1 MADNIISNIG
11 DVLIVRIEPK
21 ITGKIRFTGYV
32 ETIENETNTRS
43 LKREFRI
50 SQDGVFWTD
59 WEILNIDNLS
69 SEEYFADSYIQIE
82 IRYTRTGTDEYGDI
96 VFKSIDFNGTR
107 ESIQFDAPTLQSSI
121 FGNLIGTSTLAK
133 LERNIFKKLY
143 YRGILPNYIE
153 RAENS
158 SYKEDKDFVDLFY
171 SVARFFALFIS
182 FFRRWENFKN
192 DEDLLREQVRGYGIY
207 FNENDVTLPE
217 LQYLAQNLF
226 SQAQQR
232 GTEMIFKHKGER
244 IISGNDDITNI
255 APIDGE
261 FVRLTRNRTCDEL
274 LYENI
279 PLNKVGWCLGNSS
292 PIYRGTA
299 MAYNLNKTRENTKDF
314 QSLSNFVLSKSG
326 TGSYSLEDTDDKK
339 VIRLS
344 ATSSGTGHS
353 ALGRISPS
361 TDIGDN
367 IYSADSQLDYEIT
380 FAFKINSATDL
391 SQLALHFGIEGFD
404 INKEKLNDAFS
415 TVDGFQVSEDFF
427 DQTMNIWKIGQWYYA
442 RGIIHAYSSKNV
454 IGGKTNLGI
463 GQDLVFNNSFVKY
476 IIPKIEFYTKTA
488 QNADIDIYDY
498 KIRPLVRGR
507 NILPLKDGSI
517 NSHGLGFIQSSKILY
532 TYVRNNNNGQ
542 SEDEIID
549 IIERYLYPFNTVNMF
564 TITGNK

>member
-21 ITGKIRFTGYV
+21 ITGKIRFTGYT
-32 ETIENETNTRS
+32 ETIENETEERS

-59 WEILNIDNLS
+59 WATLNIDNLS
-69 SEEYFADSYIQIE
+69 SEEYFTDSYIQIE
-82 IRYTRTGTDEYGDI
+82 IRYTRTGTDESGDI

-107 ESIQFDAPTLQSSI
+107 KSIQFDAPTLQSSI
-121 FGNLIGTSTLAK
+121 FGNIIGTSILAK

-143 YRGILPNYIE
+143 YRGILPDYIE
-153 RAENS
+153 RAENL
-158 SYKEDKDFVDLFY
+158 SYNEDKDFVDLFY
-171 SVARFFALFIS
+171 SIARFFSILIS
-182 FFRRWENFKN
+182 FFRRWENFRN

-207 FNENDVTLPE
+207 FNENDITLSE
-217 LQYLAQNLF
+217 LKYIAQNIL

-232 GTEMIFKHKGER
+232 GTEMIFKRKGV
-244 IISGNDDITNI
+244 

-261 FVRLTRNRTCDEL
+261 FIRLTRNRICDEL
-274 LYENI
+274 LYEYI
-279 PLNKVGWCLGNSS
+279 PIYKIGWCLGNSS
-292 PIYRGTA
+292 PIYKGTA
-299 MAYNLNKTRENTKDF
+299 MAYNLNKTNENTKDF

-326 TGSYSLEDTDDKK
+326 TGSYSLQNTDNKR

-344 ATSSGTGHS
+344 ATSYGTGHS
-353 ALGRISPS
+353 AIGRIDSN
-361 TDIGDN
+361 INVGDN

-380 FAFKINSATDL
+380 FAFKINSGTNL
-391 SQLALHFGIEGFD
+391 SKLTLNFGVEGFD

-415 TVDGFQVSEDFF
+415 TVDGFQVSENFF
-427 DQTMNIWKIGQWYYA
+427 DQSMDIWKIGQWYYA
-442 RGIIHAYSSKNV
+442 RGIIHAYSSENV
-454 IGGKTNLGI
+454 IGSKTNLGI

-488 QNADIDIYDY
+488 QNASIDIYDY
-498 KIRPLVRGR
+498 KIRPLIRGK
-507 NILPLKDGSI
+507 NILPLKNGSI
-517 NSHGLGFIQSSKILY
+517 DSHGLGFIHGSKILY

>member
-21 ITGKIRFTGYV
+21 ITGKIRFTGYT
-32 ETIENETNTRS
+32 ETIENETEERS

-59 WEILNIDNLS
+59 WATLNIDNLS
-69 SEEYFADSYIQIE
+69 SEEYFTDSYIQIE
-82 IRYTRTGTDEYGDI
+82 IRYTRTGTDESGDI

-107 ESIQFDAPTLQSSI
+107 KSIQFDAPTLQSSI
-121 FGNLIGTSTLAK
+121 FGNIIGTNILAK

-143 YRGILPNYIE
+143 YRGILPDYIE

-158 SYKEDKDFVDLFY
+158 SYNEDKDFVDLFY
-171 SVARFFALFIS
+171 SIARFFSILIS
-182 FFRRWENFKN
+182 FFRRWENFRN

-207 FNENDVTLPE
+207 FNENDITLSE
-217 LQYLAQNLF
+217 LKYIAQNIL

-232 GTEMIFKHKGER
+232 GTEMIFKRKGV
-244 IISGNDDITNI
+244 

-261 FVRLTRNRTCDEL
+261 FIRLTRNRICDEL
-274 LYENI
+274 LYEYI
-279 PLNKVGWCLGNSS
+279 PIYKIGWCLGNSS
-292 PIYRGTA
+292 PIYKGTA
-299 MAYNLNKTRENTKDF
+299 MAYNLNKTKENTKDF
-314 QSLSNFVLSKSG
+314 QSLSNFVLSESG
-326 TGSYSLEDTDDKK
+326 TGSYSLQNTDNKR

-344 ATSSGTGHS
+344 VTSRGTGHS
-353 ALGRISPS
+353 AIGRIDSN
-361 TDIGDN
+361 INVGDN

-380 FAFKINSATDL
+380 FAFKINSGTNL
-391 SQLALHFGIEGFD
+391 SQLTLNFGVEGFD

-415 TVDGFQVSEDFF
+415 TVDGFQVSENFF
-427 DQTMNIWKIGQWYYA
+427 DQSMDIWKIGQWYYA
-442 RGIIHAYSSKNV
+442 RGIIHAYSSENV
-454 IGGKTNLGI
+454 IGSKTNLGI

-488 QNADIDIYDY
+488 QNASIDIYDY
-498 KIRPLVRGR
+498 KIRPLIRGK
-507 NILPLKDGSI
+507 NILPLKNGSI
-517 NSHGLGFIQSSKILY
+517 DSHGLGFIQGSKILY

>member
-21 ITGKIRFTGYV
+21 ITGKIRFTGYT
-32 ETIENETNTRS
+32 ETIENETEERS

-59 WEILNIDNLS
+59 WATLNIDNLS
-69 SEEYFADSYIQIE
+69 SEEYFTDSYIQIE
-82 IRYTRTGTDEYGDI
+82 IRYTRTGTDESGDI

-107 ESIQFDAPTLQSSI
+107 KSIQFDAPTLQSSI
-121 FGNLIGTSTLAK
+121 FGNIIGTNILAK

-143 YRGILPNYIE
+143 YRGILPDYIK

-158 SYKEDKDFVDLFY
+158 SYNEDKDFVDLFY
-171 SVARFFALFIS
+171 SIARFFSILIS
-182 FFRRWENFKN
+182 FFRRWENFRN

-207 FNENDVTLPE
+207 FNENDITISE
-217 LQYLAQNLF
+217 LKYIAQNIL

-232 GTEMIFKHKGER
+232 GTEMIFKRKGV
-244 IISGNDDITNI
+244 

-261 FVRLTRNRTCDEL
+261 FIRLTRNRICDEL
-274 LYENI
+274 LYEYI
-279 PLNKVGWCLGNSS
+279 PIYKIGWCLGNSS
-292 PIYRGTA
+292 PIYKGTA
-299 MAYNLNKTRENTKDF
+299 MAYNLNKTKENTKDF

-326 TGSYSLEDTDDKK
+326 TGSYSLQNTDNKR

-344 ATSSGTGHS
+344 ATSRGTGNS
-353 ALGRISPS
+353 AIGRIDSN
-361 TDIGDN
+361 INVGDN

-380 FAFKINSATDL
+380 FAFKINSGTNL
-391 SQLALHFGIEGFD
+391 SQLTLNFGVEGFD

-415 TVDGFQVSEDFF
+415 TVDGFQVSENFF
-427 DQTMNIWKIGQWYYA
+427 DQSMDIWKIGQWYYA
-442 RGIIHAYSSKNV
+442 RGIIHAYSSENV
-454 IGGKTNLGI
+454 IGSKTNLGI

-488 QNADIDIYDY
+488 QNASIDIYDY
-498 KIRPLVRGR
+498 KIRPLIRGK
-507 NILPLKDGSI
+507 NILPLKNGSI
-517 NSHGLGFIQSSKILY
+517 DSHGLGFIQGSKILY
-532 TYVRNNNNGQ
+532 TYMRNNNNGQ

>member
-21 ITGKIRFTGYV
+21 ITGKIRFTGYT
-32 ETIENETNTRS
+32 ETIENETEERS

-59 WEILNIDNLS
+59 WATLNIDNLS
-69 SEEYFADSYIQIE
+69 SEEYFTDSYIQIE
-82 IRYTRTGTDEYGDI
+82 IRYTRTGTDESGDI

-107 ESIQFDAPTLQSSI
+107 KSIQFDAPTLQSSI
-121 FGNLIGTSTLAK
+121 FGNIIGTNILAK

-143 YRGILPNYIE
+143 YRGILPDYIE

-158 SYKEDKDFVDLFY
+158 SYNEDKDFVDLFY
-171 SVARFFALFIS
+171 SIARFFSILIS
-182 FFRRWENFKN
+182 FFRRWENFRN

-207 FNENDVTLPE
+207 FNENDITLSE
-217 LQYLAQNLF
+217 LKYIAQNIL

-232 GTEMIFKHKGER
+232 GTEMIFKRKGV
-244 IISGNDDITNI
+244 

-261 FVRLTRNRTCDEL
+261 FIRLTRNRICDEL
-274 LYENI
+274 LYEYI
-279 PLNKVGWCLGNSS
+279 PIYKIGWCLGNSS
-292 PIYRGTA
+292 PIYKGTA
-299 MAYNLNKTRENTKDF
+299 MAYNLNKTKENTKDF

-326 TGSYSLEDTDDKK
+326 TGSYSLQNTDNKR

-344 ATSSGTGHS
+344 ATSRGTGHS
-353 ALGRISPS
+353 AIGRIDSN
-361 TDIGDN
+361 INVVDN

-380 FAFKINSATDL
+380 FAFKINSGTNL
-391 SQLALHFGIEGFD
+391 SKLTLNFGVEGFD

-415 TVDGFQVSEDFF
+415 TVDGFQVSENFF
-427 DQTMNIWKIGQWYYA
+427 DQSMDIWKIGQWYYA
-442 RGIIHAYSSKNV
+442 RGIIHAYSSENV
-454 IGGKTNLGI
+454 IGSKTNLGI

-488 QNADIDIYDY
+488 QNASIDIYDY
-498 KIRPLVRGR
+498 KIRPLIRGK
-507 NILPLKDGSI
+507 NILPLKNGSI
-517 NSHGLGFIQSSKILY
+517 DSHGLGFIQGSKILY

>member
-21 ITGKIRFTGYV
+21 ITGKIRFTGYT
-32 ETIENETNTRS
+32 ETIENETEERS

-59 WEILNIDNLS
+59 WATLNIDNLS
-69 SEEYFADSYIQIE
+69 SEEYFTDSYIQIE
-82 IRYTRTGTDEYGDI
+82 IRYTRTGTDESGDI

-107 ESIQFDAPTLQSSI
+107 KSIQFDAPTLQSSI
-121 FGNLIGTSTLAK
+121 FGNIIGTGTLAK

-143 YRGILPNYIE
+143 YRGILPDYIK

-158 SYKEDKDFVDLFY
+158 SYNEDKDFVDLFY
-171 SVARFFALFIS
+171 SVARFFSILIS
-182 FFRRWENFKN
+182 FFRRWENFRN

-207 FNENDVTLPE
+207 FNENDITLSE
-217 LQYLAQNLF
+217 LKYIAQNIL

-232 GTEMIFKHKGER
+232 GTEMIFKRKGV
-244 IISGNDDITNI
+244 

-261 FVRLTRNRTCDEL
+261 FIRLTRNRICDEL
-274 LYENI
+274 LYEHI
-279 PLNKVGWCLGNSS
+279 PIYKIGWCLGNSS
-292 PIYRGTA
+292 PIYKGTA

-326 TGSYSLEDTDDKK
+326 TGSYSLQNTDNKR

-344 ATSSGTGHS
+344 ATSRGTGHS
-353 ALGRISPS
+353 AIGRIDSN
-361 TDIGDN
+361 INVGYN

-380 FAFKINSATDL
+380 FAFKINSGTNL
-391 SQLALHFGIEGFD
+391 SQLTLNFGVEGFD

-415 TVDGFQVSEDFF
+415 TVDGFQVSENFF
-427 DQTMNIWKIGQWYYA
+427 DQSMDIWKIGQWYYA
-442 RGIIHAYSSKNV
+442 RGIIHAYSSENV
-454 IGGKTNLGI
+454 IGSKTNLGI

-488 QNADIDIYDY
+488 QNASIDIYDY
-498 KIRPLVRGR
+498 KIRPLIRGK
-507 NILPLKDGSI
+507 NILPLKNGSI
-517 NSHGLGFIQSSKILY
+517 DSHGLGFIQGSKILY

>member
-21 ITGKIRFTGYV
+21 ITGKISFTGYT
-32 ETIENETNTRS
+32 ETIENETEERS

-59 WEILNIDNLS
+59 WATLNIDNLS
-69 SEEYFADSYIQIE
+69 SEEYFTDSYIQIE
-82 IRYTRTGTDEYGDI
+82 IRYTRTGTDESGDI

-107 ESIQFDAPTLQSSI
+107 KSIQFDAPTLQSSI
-121 FGNLIGTSTLAK
+121 FGNIIGTSILAK

-143 YRGILPNYIE
+143 YRGILPDYIE

-158 SYKEDKDFVDLFY
+158 SYNEDKDFVDLFY
-171 SVARFFALFIS
+171 SIARFFSILIS
-182 FFRRWENFKN
+182 FFRRWENFRN

-207 FNENDVTLPE
+207 FNENDITLSE
-217 LQYLAQNLF
+217 LKYIAQNIL

-232 GTEMIFKHKGER
+232 GTEMIFKRKGV
-244 IISGNDDITNI
+244 

-261 FVRLTRNRTCDEL
+261 FIRLTRNRICDEL
-274 LYENI
+274 LYEYI
-279 PLNKVGWCLGNSS
+279 PIYKIGWCLGNSS
-292 PIYRGTA
+292 PIYKGTA
-299 MAYNLNKTRENTKDF
+299 MAYNLNKTNENTKDF

-326 TGSYSLEDTDDKK
+326 TGSYSLQNTDNKR

-344 ATSSGTGHS
+344 ATSRGTGHS
-353 ALGRISPS
+353 AIGRIDSN
-361 TDIGDN
+361 INVVDN

-380 FAFKINSATDL
+380 FAFKINSGTNL
-391 SQLALHFGIEGFD
+391 SKLTLNFGVEGFD

-415 TVDGFQVSEDFF
+415 TVDGFQVSENFF
-427 DQTMNIWKIGQWYYA
+427 DQSMDIWKIGQWYYA
-442 RGIIHAYSSKNV
+442 RGIIHAYSSENV
-454 IGGKTNLGI
+454 IGSKTNLGI

-488 QNADIDIYDY
+488 QNASIDIYDY
-498 KIRPLVRGR
+498 KIRPLIRGK
-507 NILPLKDGSI
+507 NILPLKNGSI
-517 NSHGLGFIQSSKILY
+517 DSHGLGFIQGSKILY

>member
-21 ITGKIRFTGYV
+21 ITGKIRFTGYT
-32 ETIENETNTRS
+32 ETIENETEERS

-59 WEILNIDNLS
+59 WATLNIDNLS
-69 SEEYFADSYIQIE
+69 SEEYFTDSYIQIE
-82 IRYTRTGTDEYGDI
+82 IRYTRTGTDKSGDI

-107 ESIQFDAPTLQSSI
+107 KSIQFDAPTLQSSI
-121 FGNLIGTSTLAK
+121 FGNIIGTSILAK

-143 YRGILPNYIE
+143 YRGILPDYIK
-153 RAENS
+153 RAENL
-158 SYKEDKDFVDLFY
+158 SYNEDKDFVDLFY
-171 SVARFFALFIS
+171 SIARFFSILIS
-182 FFRRWENFKN
+182 FFRRWENFRN

-207 FNENDVTLPE
+207 FNENDITLSE
-217 LQYLAQNLF
+217 LKYIAQNIL

-232 GTEMIFKHKGER
+232 GTEMIFKRKGV
-244 IISGNDDITNI
+244 

-261 FVRLTRNRTCDEL
+261 FIRLTRNRICDEL
-274 LYENI
+274 LYEYI
-279 PLNKVGWCLGNSS
+279 PIYKIGWCLGNSS
-292 PIYRGTA
+292 PIYKGTA
-299 MAYNLNKTRENTKDF
+299 MAYNLNKTKENTKDF

-326 TGSYSLEDTDDKK
+326 TGSYSLQNTDNKK

-344 ATSSGTGHS
+344 ATSYGTGHS
-353 ALGRISPS
+353 AIGRIDSN
-361 TDIGDN
+361 INVVDN

-380 FAFKINSATDL
+380 FAFKINSGTNL
-391 SQLALHFGIEGFD
+391 SKLTLNFGVEGFD

-415 TVDGFQVSEDFF
+415 TVDGFQVSENFF
-427 DQTMNIWKIGQWYYA
+427 DQSMDIWKIGQWYYA
-442 RGIIHAYSSKNV
+442 RGIIHAYSSENV
-454 IGGKTNLGI
+454 IGSKTNLGI

-488 QNADIDIYDY
+488 QNASIDIYDY
-498 KIRPLVRGR
+498 KIRPLIRGK
-507 NILPLKDGSI
+507 NILPLKNGSI
-517 NSHGLGFIQSSKILY
+517 DSHGLGFIQGSKILY

-542 SEDEIID
+542 SENEIID

>member
-21 ITGKIRFTGYV
+21 ITGKIRFTGYT
-32 ETIENETNTRS
+32 ETIENETEERS

-59 WEILNIDNLS
+59 WATLNIDNLS
-69 SEEYFADSYIQIE
+69 SEEYFTDSYIQIE
-82 IRYTRTGTDEYGDI
+82 IRYTRTGTDESGDI

-107 ESIQFDAPTLQSSI
+107 KSIQFDAPTLQSSI
-121 FGNLIGTSTLAK
+121 FGNIIGTNILAK

-143 YRGILPNYIE
+143 YRGILPDYIK

-158 SYKEDKDFVDLFY
+158 SYNEDKDFVDLFY
-171 SVARFFALFIS
+171 SIARFFSILIS
-182 FFRRWENFKN
+182 FFRRWENFRN

-207 FNENDVTLPE
+207 FNENDITLSE
-217 LQYLAQNLF
+217 LKYIAQNIL

-232 GTEMIFKHKGER
+232 GTEMIFKRKGV
-244 IISGNDDITNI
+244 

-261 FVRLTRNRTCDEL
+261 FIRLTRNRICDEL
-274 LYENI
+274 LYEYI
-279 PLNKVGWCLGNSS
+279 PIYKIGWCLGNSS
-292 PIYRGTA
+292 PIYKGTA
-299 MAYNLNKTRENTKDF
+299 MAYNLNKTKENTKDF

-326 TGSYSLEDTDDKK
+326 TGSYSLQNTDNKR

-344 ATSSGTGHS
+344 ATSRGTGHS
-353 ALGRISPS
+353 AIGRIDSN
-361 TDIGDN
+361 INVVDN

-380 FAFKINSATDL
+380 FAFKINSGTNL
-391 SQLALHFGIEGFD
+391 SKLTLNFGVEGFD

-415 TVDGFQVSEDFF
+415 TVDGFQVSENFF
-427 DQTMNIWKIGQWYYA
+427 DQSMDIWKIGQWYYA
-442 RGIIHAYSSKNV
+442 RGIIHAYSSENV
-454 IGGKTNLGI
+454 IGSKTNLGI

-488 QNADIDIYDY
+488 QNASIDIYDY
-498 KIRPLVRGR
+498 KIRPLIRGK
-507 NILPLKDGSI
+507 NILPLKNGSI
-517 NSHGLGFIQSSKILY
+517 DSHGLGFIQGSKILY

>member
-21 ITGKIRFTGYV
+21 ITGKIRFTGYT
-32 ETIENETNTRS
+32 ETIENETEERS

-59 WEILNIDNLS
+59 WATLNIDNLS
-69 SEEYFADSYIQIE
+69 SEEYFTDSYIQIE
-82 IRYTRTGTDEYGDI
+82 IRYTRTGTDESGDI

-107 ESIQFDAPTLQSSI
+107 KSIQFDAPTLQSSI
-121 FGNLIGTSTLAK
+121 FGNIIGTSILAK

-143 YRGILPNYIE
+143 YRGILPDYIE

-158 SYKEDKDFVDLFY
+158 SYNEDKDFVDLFY
-171 SVARFFALFIS
+171 SIARFFSILIS
-182 FFRRWENFKN
+182 FFRRWENFRN

-207 FNENDVTLPE
+207 FNENDITLSE
-217 LQYLAQNLF
+217 LKYIAQNIL

-232 GTEMIFKHKGER
+232 GTEMIFKRKGV
-244 IISGNDDITNI
+244 

-261 FVRLTRNRTCDEL
+261 FIRLTRNRICDEL
-274 LYENI
+274 LYEYI
-279 PLNKVGWCLGNSS
+279 PIYKIGWCLGNSS
-292 PIYRGTA
+292 PIYKGTA
-299 MAYNLNKTRENTKDF
+299 MAYNLNKTKENTKDF

-326 TGSYSLEDTDDKK
+326 TGSYSLQNTDNKR

-344 ATSSGTGHS
+344 ATSRGTGHS
-353 ALGRISPS
+353 AIGRIDSN
-361 TDIGDN
+361 INVVDN

-380 FAFKINSATDL
+380 FAFKINSGTNL
-391 SQLALHFGIEGFD
+391 SQLTLNFGVEGFD

-415 TVDGFQVSEDFF
+415 TVDGFQVSENFF
-427 DQTMNIWKIGQWYYA
+427 DQSMDIWKIGQWYYA
-442 RGIIHAYSSKNV
+442 RGIIHAYSSENV
-454 IGGKTNLGI
+454 IGSKTNLGI
-463 GQDLVFNNSFVKY
+463 GNDLVFNNSFVKY

-488 QNADIDIYDY
+488 QNASIDIYDY
-498 KIRPLVRGR
+498 KIRPLIRGK
-507 NILPLKDGSI
+507 NILPLKNGSI
-517 NSHGLGFIQSSKILY
+517 DSHGLGFIQGSKILY

>member
-21 ITGKIRFTGYV
+21 ITGKIRFTGYT
-32 ETIENETNTRS
+32 ETIENETEERS

-59 WEILNIDNLS
+59 WATLNIDNLS
-69 SEEYFADSYIQIE
+69 SEEYFTDSYIQIE
-82 IRYTRTGTDEYGDI
+82 IRYTRTGTDESGDI

-107 ESIQFDAPTLQSSI
+107 KSIQFDAPTLQSSI
-121 FGNLIGTSTLAK
+121 FGNIIGTNILAK

-143 YRGILPNYIE
+143 YRGILPDYIE

-158 SYKEDKDFVDLFY
+158 SYNEDKDFVDLFY
-171 SVARFFALFIS
+171 SIARFFSILIS
-182 FFRRWENFKN
+182 FFRRWENFRN

-207 FNENDVTLPE
+207 FNENDITLSE
-217 LQYLAQNLF
+217 LKYIAQNIL

-232 GTEMIFKHKGER
+232 GTEMIFKRKGV
-244 IISGNDDITNI
+244 

-261 FVRLTRNRTCDEL
+261 FIRLTRNRICDEL
-274 LYENI
+274 LYEYI
-279 PLNKVGWCLGNSS
+279 PIYKIGWCLGNSS
-292 PIYRGTA
+292 PIYKGTA
-299 MAYNLNKTRENTKDF
+299 MAYNLNKTKENTKDF

-326 TGSYSLEDTDDKK
+326 TGSYSLQNTDNKR

-344 ATSSGTGHS
+344 ATSRGTGHS
-353 ALGRISPS
+353 AIGRIDSN
-361 TDIGDN
+361 INVVDN

-380 FAFKINSATDL
+380 FAFKINSGTNL
-391 SQLALHFGIEGFD
+391 SKLTLNFGVEGFD

-415 TVDGFQVSEDFF
+415 TLDGFQVSENFF
-427 DQTMNIWKIGQWYYA
+427 DQSMDIWKIGQWYYA
-442 RGIIHAYSSKNV
+442 RGIIHAYSSENV

-488 QNADIDIYDY
+488 QNASIDIYDY
-498 KIRPLVRGR
+498 KIRPLIRGK
-507 NILPLKDGSI
+507 NILPLKNGSI
-517 NSHGLGFIQSSKILY
+517 DSHGLGFIQGSKILY

>member
-21 ITGKIRFTGYV
+21 ITGKIRFTGYT
-32 ETIENETNTRS
+32 ETIENETEERS

-59 WEILNIDNLS
+59 WATLNIDNLS
-69 SEEYFADSYIQIE
+69 SEEYFTDSYIQIE
-82 IRYTRTGTDEYGDI
+82 IRYTRTGTDESGDI

-107 ESIQFDAPTLQSSI
+107 KSIQFDAPTLQSSI
-121 FGNLIGTSTLAK
+121 FGNIIGTSILAK

-143 YRGILPNYIE
+143 YRGILPDYIE

-158 SYKEDKDFVDLFY
+158 SYNEDKDFVDLFY
-171 SVARFFALFIS
+171 SIARFFSILIS
-182 FFRRWENFKN
+182 FFRRWENFRN

-207 FNENDVTLPE
+207 FNENDITLSE
-217 LQYLAQNLF
+217 LKYIAQNIL

-232 GTEMIFKHKGER
+232 GTEMIFKRKGV
-244 IISGNDDITNI
+244 

-261 FVRLTRNRTCDEL
+261 FIRLTRNRICDEL
-274 LYENI
+274 LYEYI
-279 PLNKVGWCLGNSS
+279 PIYKIGWCLGNSS
-292 PIYRGTA
+292 PIYKGTA
-299 MAYNLNKTRENTKDF
+299 MAYNLNKTKENTKDF

-326 TGSYSLEDTDDKK
+326 TGSYSLQNTDNKK

-344 ATSSGTGHS
+344 ATSYETGHS
-353 ALGRISPS
+353 AIGRIDSN
-361 TDIGDN
+361 INVVDN

-380 FAFKINSATDL
+380 FAFKINSGTNL
-391 SQLALHFGIEGFD
+391 SKLTLNFGVEGFD

-415 TVDGFQVSEDFF
+415 TVDGFQVSENFF
-427 DQTMNIWKIGQWYYA
+427 DQSMDIWKIGQWYYA
-442 RGIIHAYSSKNV
+442 RGIIHAYSSENV
-454 IGGKTNLGI
+454 IGSKTNLGI

-488 QNADIDIYDY
+488 QNASIDIYDY
-498 KIRPLVRGR
+498 KIRPLIRGK
-507 NILPLKDGSI
+507 NILPLKNGSI
-517 NSHGLGFIQSSKILY
+517 DSHGLGFIQGSKILY

>member
-21 ITGKIRFTGYV
+21 ITGKIRFTGYT
-32 ETIENETNTRS
+32 ETIENETEERS

-59 WEILNIDNLS
+59 WATLNIDNLS
-69 SEEYFADSYIQIE
+69 SEEYFTDSYIQIE
-82 IRYTRTGTDEYGDI
+82 IRYTRTGTDESGDI

-107 ESIQFDAPTLQSSI
+107 KSIQFDAPTLQSSI
-121 FGNLIGTSTLAK
+121 FGNIIGTNILAK

-143 YRGILPNYIE
+143 YRGILPDYIE

-158 SYKEDKDFVDLFY
+158 SYNEDKDFVDLFY
-171 SVARFFALFIS
+171 SIARFFSILIS
-182 FFRRWENFKN
+182 FFRRWENFRN

-207 FNENDVTLPE
+207 FNENDITLSE
-217 LQYLAQNLF
+217 LKYIAQNIL

-232 GTEMIFKHKGER
+232 GTEMIFKRKGVV
-244 IISGNDDITNI
+244 
-255 APIDGE
+255 PIDGE
-261 FVRLTRNRTCDEL
+261 FIRLTRNRICDEL
-274 LYENI
+274 LYEYI
-279 PLNKVGWCLGNSS
+279 PIYKMGWCLGNSS
-292 PIYRGTA
+292 PIYKGTA
-299 MAYNLNKTRENTKDF
+299 MAYNLNKTKENTKDF

-326 TGSYSLEDTDDKK
+326 TGSYSLQNTDNKR

-344 ATSSGTGHS
+344 ATSYGTGHS
-353 ALGRISPS
+353 AIGRIDSN
-361 TDIGDN
+361 INVGDN

-380 FAFKINSATDL
+380 FAFKINSGTNL
-391 SQLALHFGIEGFD
+391 SKLTLNFGVEGFD

-415 TVDGFQVSEDFF
+415 TVDGFQVSENFF
-427 DQTMNIWKIGQWYYA
+427 DQSMDIWKIGQWYYA
-442 RGIIHAYSSKNV
+442 RGIIHAYSSENV
-454 IGGKTNLGI
+454 IGSKTNLGI

-488 QNADIDIYDY
+488 QNASIDIYDY
-498 KIRPLVRGR
+498 KIRPLIRGK
-507 NILPLKDGSI
+507 NILPLKNGSI
-517 NSHGLGFIQSSKILY
+517 DSHGLGFIQGSKILY

>member
-21 ITGKIRFTGYV
+21 ITGKIRFTGYT
-32 ETIENETNTRS
+32 ETIENETEERS

-59 WEILNIDNLS
+59 WATLNIDNLS
-69 SEEYFADSYIQIE
+69 SEEYFTDSYIQIE
-82 IRYTRTGTDEYGDI
+82 IRYTRTGTDESGDI

-107 ESIQFDAPTLQSSI
+107 KSIQFDAPTLQSSI
-121 FGNLIGTSTLAK
+121 FGNIIGTSILAK

-143 YRGILPNYIE
+143 YRGILPDYIE

-158 SYKEDKDFVDLFY
+158 SYNEDKDFVDLFY
-171 SVARFFALFIS
+171 SIARFFSILIS
-182 FFRRWENFKN
+182 FFRRWENFRN

-207 FNENDVTLPE
+207 FNENDITLSE
-217 LQYLAQNLF
+217 LKYIAQNIL

-232 GTEMIFKHKGER
+232 GTEMIFKRKGV
-244 IISGNDDITNI
+244 

-261 FVRLTRNRTCDEL
+261 FIRLTRNRICDEL
-274 LYENI
+274 LYEYI
-279 PLNKVGWCLGNSS
+279 PIYKIGWCLGNSS
-292 PIYRGTA
+292 PIYKGTA
-299 MAYNLNKTRENTKDF
+299 MAYNLNKTKENTKDF

-326 TGSYSLEDTDDKK
+326 TGSYSLQNTDNKR

-344 ATSSGTGHS
+344 ATSRGTGHS
-353 ALGRISPS
+353 AIGRIDSN
-361 TDIGDN
+361 INVVDN

-380 FAFKINSATDL
+380 FAFKINSGTNL
-391 SQLALHFGIEGFD
+391 SKLTLNFGVEGFD

-415 TVDGFQVSEDFF
+415 TVDGFQVSENFF
-427 DQTMNIWKIGQWYYA
+427 DQSMDIWKIGQWYYA
-442 RGIIHAYSSKNV
+442 RGIIHAYSSENV
-454 IGGKTNLGI
+454 IGIKTNLGI

-488 QNADIDIYDY
+488 QNASIDIYDY
-498 KIRPLVRGR
+498 KIRPLIRGK
-507 NILPLKDGSI
+507 NILPLKNGSI
-517 NSHGLGFIQSSKILY
+517 DSHGLGFIQGSKILY

>member
-21 ITGKIRFTGYV
+21 ITGKIRFTGYT
-32 ETIENETNTRS
+32 ETIENETEERS

-59 WEILNIDNLS
+59 WATLNIDNLS
-69 SEEYFADSYIQIE
+69 SEEYFTDSYIQIE
-82 IRYTRTGTDEYGDI
+82 IRYTRTGTDESGDI

-107 ESIQFDAPTLQSSI
+107 KSIQFDAPTLQSSI
-121 FGNLIGTSTLAK
+121 FGNIIGTDTLAK

-143 YRGILPNYIE
+143 YRGILPDYIK

-158 SYKEDKDFVDLFY
+158 SYNEDKDFVDLFY
-171 SVARFFALFIS
+171 SVARFFSILIS
-182 FFRRWENFKN
+182 FFRRWENFRN

-207 FNENDVTLPE
+207 FNENDITLSE
-217 LQYLAQNLF
+217 LKYIAQNIL

-232 GTEMIFKHKGER
+232 GTEMIFKRKGV
-244 IISGNDDITNI
+244 

-261 FVRLTRNRTCDEL
+261 FIRLTRNRICDEL
-274 LYENI
+274 LYEYI
-279 PLNKVGWCLGNSS
+279 PIYKIGWCLGNSS
-292 PIYRGTA
+292 PIYKGTA
-299 MAYNLNKTRENTKDF
+299 MAYNLNKTKENTKDF

-326 TGSYSLEDTDDKK
+326 TGSYSLQNTDNKR

-344 ATSSGTGHS
+344 ATIYGTGHS
-353 ALGRISPS
+353 AIGRIDSN
-361 TDIGDN
+361 INVGDN

-380 FAFKINSATDL
+380 FAFRINSGTNL
-391 SQLALHFGIEGFD
+391 SKLTLNFGVEGFD

-415 TVDGFQVSEDFF
+415 TVDGFQVSENFF
-427 DQTMNIWKIGQWYYA
+427 DQSMDIWKIGQWYYA
-442 RGIIHAYSSKNV
+442 RGIIHAYSSENV
-454 IGGKTNLGI
+454 IGSKTNLGI

-488 QNADIDIYDY
+488 QNASIDIYDY
-498 KIRPLVRGR
+498 KIRPLIRGK
-507 NILPLKDGSI
+507 NILPLKNGSI
-517 NSHGLGFIQSSKILY
+517 DSHGLGFIQGSKILY

>member
-21 ITGKIRFTGYV
+21 ITGKIRFTGYT
-32 ETIENETNTRS
+32 ETIENETEERS

-59 WEILNIDNLS
+59 WETLNIDNLS
-69 SEEYFADSYIQIE
+69 SEEYFTDSYIQIE
-82 IRYTRTGTDEYGDI
+82 IRYTRTGTDESGDI

-107 ESIQFDAPTLQSSI
+107 KSIQFDAPTLQSSI
-121 FGNLIGTSTLAK
+121 FGNIIGTNILAK

-143 YRGILPNYIE
+143 YRGILPDYIK

-158 SYKEDKDFVDLFY
+158 SYNEDKDFVDLFY
-171 SVARFFALFIS
+171 SIARFFSILIS
-182 FFRRWENFKN
+182 FFRRWENFRN

-207 FNENDVTLPE
+207 FNENDITLSE
-217 LQYLAQNLF
+217 LKYIAQNIL

-232 GTEMIFKHKGER
+232 GTEMIFKRKGV
-244 IISGNDDITNI
+244 

-261 FVRLTRNRTCDEL
+261 FIRMTRNRICDEL
-274 LYENI
+274 LYEYI
-279 PLNKVGWCLGNSS
+279 PIYKIGWCLGNSS
-292 PIYRGTA
+292 PIYKGTA
-299 MAYNLNKTRENTKDF
+299 MAYNLNKTKENTKDF

-326 TGSYSLEDTDDKK
+326 TGSYSLQNTDNKR

-344 ATSSGTGHS
+344 ATSRGTGHS
-353 ALGRISPS
+353 AIGRIDSN
-361 TDIGDN
+361 INVVDN

-380 FAFKINSATDL
+380 FAFKINSGTNL
-391 SQLALHFGIEGFD
+391 SKLTLNFGVEGFD

-415 TVDGFQVSEDFF
+415 TLDGFQVSENFF
-427 DQTMNIWKIGQWYYA
+427 DQSMNIWKIGQWYYA
-442 RGIIHAYSSKNV
+442 RGIIHAYSSENV

-488 QNADIDIYDY
+488 QNASIDIYDY
-498 KIRPLVRGR
+498 KIRPLIRGK
-507 NILPLKDGSI
+507 NILPLKNGSI
-517 NSHGLGFIQSSKILY
+517 DSHGLGFIQGSKILY

>member
-21 ITGKIRFTGYV
+21 ITGKISFTGYT
-32 ETIENETNTRS
+32 ETIENETEDRS

-59 WEILNIDNLS
+59 WATLNIDNLS
-69 SEEYFADSYIQIE
+69 SEEYFTDSYIQIE
-82 IRYTRTGTDEYGDI
+82 IRYTRTGTDESGDI

-107 ESIQFDAPTLQSSI
+107 KSIQFDAPTLQSSI
-121 FGNLIGTSTLAK
+121 FGNIIGKNILAK

-143 YRGILPNYIE
+143 YRGILPDYIE
-153 RAENS
+153 RSENS
-158 SYKEDKDFVDLFY
+158 SYNEDKDFVDLFY
-171 SVARFFALFIS
+171 SIARFFSILIS
-182 FFRRWENFKN
+182 FFRRWENFRN

-207 FNENDVTLPE
+207 FNENDITLSE
-217 LQYLAQNLF
+217 LKYIAQNIL

-232 GTEMIFKHKGER
+232 GTEMIFKRKGV
-244 IISGNDDITNI
+244 

-261 FVRLTRNRTCDEL
+261 FIRLTRNRICDEL
-274 LYENI
+274 LYEYI
-279 PLNKVGWCLGNSS
+279 PIYKIGWCLGNSS
-292 PIYRGTA
+292 PIYKGTA
-299 MAYNLNKTRENTKDF
+299 MAYNLNKTKENTKDF

-326 TGSYSLEDTDDKK
+326 TGSYSLQNTDNKR

-344 ATSSGTGHS
+344 ATSRGTGHS
-353 ALGRISPS
+353 AIGRIDSN
-361 TDIGDN
+361 INVGEN

-380 FAFKINSATDL
+380 FAFKINSGTNL
-391 SQLALHFGIEGFD
+391 SKLTLNFGVEGFD

-415 TVDGFQVSEDFF
+415 TVDGFQVSENFF
-427 DQTMNIWKIGQWYYA
+427 DQSMDIWKIGQWYYA
-442 RGIIHAYSSKNV
+442 RGIIHAYSSENV
-454 IGGKTNLGI
+454 IGSKTNLGI

-488 QNADIDIYDY
+488 QNASIDIYDY
-498 KIRPLVRGR
+498 KIRPLIRGK
-507 NILPLKDGSI
+507 NILPLKNGSI
-517 NSHGLGFIQSSKILY
+517 DSHGLGFIQGSKILY

>member
-21 ITGKIRFTGYV
+21 ITGKIRFTGYT
-32 ETIENETNTRS
+32 ETIENETEERL

-59 WEILNIDNLS
+59 WATLNIDNLS

-82 IRYTRTGTDEYGDI
+82 IRYTRTGTDESGDI

-107 ESIQFDAPTLQSSI
+107 KNIQFDAPTLQSSI
-121 FGNLIGTSTLAK
+121 FGNIIGTNILSK

-143 YRGILPNYIE
+143 YRGILPDYIE

-158 SYKEDKDFVDLFY
+158 SYNEDKDFVDLFY
-171 SVARFFALFIS
+171 SIARFFSILIS
-182 FFRRWENFKN
+182 FFRRWENFRN

-207 FNENDVTLPE
+207 FNENDITLSE
-217 LQYLAQNLF
+217 LKYIAQNIL

-232 GTEMIFKHKGER
+232 GTEMIFKRKGV
-244 IISGNDDITNI
+244 

-261 FVRLTRNRTCDEL
+261 FIRLTRNRICDEL
-274 LYENI
+274 LYEYI
-279 PLNKVGWCLGNSS
+279 PIYKIGWCLGNSS
-292 PIYRGTA
+292 PIYKGTA
-299 MAYNLNKTRENTKDF
+299 MAYNLNKTNENTKDF

-326 TGSYSLEDTDDKK
+326 TGSYSLQNTDNKR

-344 ATSSGTGHS
+344 ATSYGTGHS
-353 ALGRISPS
+353 AIGRIDSN
-361 TDIGDN
+361 INVGDN

-380 FAFKINSATDL
+380 FAFKINSGTNL
-391 SQLALHFGIEGFD
+391 SKLTLNFGVEGFD

-415 TVDGFQVSEDFF
+415 TVDGFQVSENFF
-427 DQTMNIWKIGQWYYA
+427 DQSMDIWKIGQWYYA
-442 RGIIHAYSSKNV
+442 RGIIHAYSSENV
-454 IGGKTNLGI
+454 IGSKTNLGI

-488 QNADIDIYDY
+488 QNASIDIYDY
-498 KIRPLVRGR
+498 KIRPLIRGK
-507 NILPLKDGSI
+507 NILPLKNGSI
-517 NSHGLGFIQSSKILY
+517 DSHGLGFIHGSKILY

>member
-21 ITGKIRFTGYV
+21 ITGKIRFTGYT
-32 ETIENETNTRS
+32 ETIENETEDRS

-59 WEILNIDNLS
+59 WATLNIDNLS
-69 SEEYFADSYIQIE
+69 SEEYLTDSYIQIE
-82 IRYTRTGTDEYGDI
+82 IRYTRTGTDESGDI

-107 ESIQFDAPTLQSSI
+107 KNIQFDAPTLQSSI
-121 FGNLIGTSTLAK
+121 FGNIIGTNILAK

-158 SYKEDKDFVDLFY
+158 SYNEDKDFVDLFY
-171 SVARFFALFIS
+171 SIARFFSILIS
-182 FFRRWENFKN
+182 FFRRWENFRN

-207 FNENDVTLPE
+207 FNENDLTLSE
-217 LQYLAQNLF
+217 LKYIAQNIL

-232 GTEMIFKHKGER
+232 GTEMIFKRKGV
-244 IISGNDDITNI
+244 

-261 FVRLTRNRTCDEL
+261 FIRLTRNRICDEL
-274 LYENI
+274 LYEYI
-279 PLNKVGWCLGNSS
+279 PIYKIGWCLGNSS
-292 PIYRGTA
+292 PIYKGTA
-299 MAYNLNKTRENTKDF
+299 MAYNLNKTNENTKDF

-326 TGSYSLEDTDDKK
+326 TGSYSLQNTDNKR

-344 ATSSGTGHS
+344 ATSYGTGHS
-353 ALGRISPS
+353 AIGRIDSN
-361 TDIGDN
+361 INVGDN

-380 FAFKINSATDL
+380 FAFKINSGTNL
-391 SQLALHFGIEGFD
+391 SQLTLNFGVEGFD

-415 TVDGFQVSEDFF
+415 TVDGFQVSENFF
-427 DQTMNIWKIGQWYYA
+427 DQSMNIWKIGQWYYA
-442 RGIIHAYSSKNV
+442 RGIIHAYSSENV

-463 GQDLVFNNSFVKY
+463 GKDLVFNNSFVKY

-488 QNADIDIYDY
+488 QNASIDIYDY
-498 KIRPLVRGR
+498 KIRPLIRGK
-507 NILPLKDGSI
+507 NILPLKNGSI
-517 NSHGLGFIQSSKILY
+517 DSHGLGFIQGSKILY

>member
-21 ITGKIRFTGYV
+21 ITGKIRFTGYT
-32 ETIENETNTRS
+32 ETIENETEERS

-59 WEILNIDNLS
+59 WATLNIDNLS
-69 SEEYFADSYIQIE
+69 SEEYFTDSYIQIE
-82 IRYTRTGTDEYGDI
+82 IRYTRTGTDESGDI

-107 ESIQFDAPTLQSSI
+107 KSIQFDAPTLQSSI
-121 FGNLIGTSTLAK
+121 FGNIIGTSILAK

-143 YRGILPNYIE
+143 YRGILPDYIE

-158 SYKEDKDFVDLFY
+158 SYNEDKDFVDLFY
-171 SVARFFALFIS
+171 SIARFFSILIS
-182 FFRRWENFKN
+182 FFRRWENFRN

-207 FNENDVTLPE
+207 FNENDITLSE
-217 LQYLAQNLF
+217 LKYIAQNIL

-232 GTEMIFKHKGER
+232 GTEMIFKRKGV
-244 IISGNDDITNI
+244 

-261 FVRLTRNRTCDEL
+261 FIRLTRNRICDEL
-274 LYENI
+274 LYEYI
-279 PLNKVGWCLGNSS
+279 PIYKIGWCLGNSS
-292 PIYRGTA
+292 PIYKGTA
-299 MAYNLNKTRENTKDF
+299 MAYNLNKTKENTKDF

-326 TGSYSLEDTDDKK
+326 TGSYSLQNTDNKR

-344 ATSSGTGHS
+344 ATSRGTGHS
-353 ALGRISPS
+353 AIGRIDSN
-361 TDIGDN
+361 INVVDN

-380 FAFKINSATDL
+380 FAFKINSGTNL
-391 SQLALHFGIEGFD
+391 SKLTLNFGVEGFD

-415 TVDGFQVSEDFF
+415 TVDGFQVSENFF
-427 DQTMNIWKIGQWYYA
+427 DQSMDIWKIGQWYYA
-442 RGIIHAYSSKNV
+442 RGIIHAYSSENV
-454 IGGKTNLGI
+454 IGSKTNLGI

-488 QNADIDIYDY
+488 QNASIDIYDY
-498 KIRPLVRGR
+498 KIRPLIRGK
-507 NILPLKDGSI
+507 NILPLKNGSI
-517 NSHGLGFIQSSKILY
+517 DSHGLGFIQGSKILY

>member
-21 ITGKIRFTGYV
+21 ITGKIRFTGYT
-32 ETIENETNTRS
+32 ETIENETEERS

-59 WEILNIDNLS
+59 WATLNIDNLS
-69 SEEYFADSYIQIE
+69 SEEYFTDSYIQIE
-82 IRYTRTGTDEYGDI
+82 IRYTRTGTDESGDI

-107 ESIQFDAPTLQSSI
+107 KSIQFDAPTLQSSI
-121 FGNLIGTSTLAK
+121 FRNIIGTNVLAT

-143 YRGILPNYIE
+143 YRGILPDYIK

-158 SYKEDKDFVDLFY
+158 SYNEDKDFVDLFY
-171 SVARFFALFIS
+171 SIARFFSILIS
-182 FFRRWENFKN
+182 FFRRWENFRN

-207 FNENDVTLPE
+207 FNENDITLSE
-217 LQYLAQNLF
+217 LKYIAQNIL

-232 GTEMIFKHKGER
+232 GTEMIFKRKGV
-244 IISGNDDITNI
+244 

-261 FVRLTRNRTCDEL
+261 FIRLTRNRICDEL
-274 LYENI
+274 LYEYI
-279 PLNKVGWCLGNSS
+279 PIYKIGWCLGNSS
-292 PIYRGTA
+292 PIYKGTA
-299 MAYNLNKTRENTKDF
+299 MAYNLNKTKENTKDF

-326 TGSYSLEDTDDKK
+326 TGSYSLQNTDNKR

-344 ATSSGTGHS
+344 ATSYGTGHS
-353 ALGRISPS
+353 AIGRIDSN
-361 TDIGDN
+361 INVGDN

-380 FAFKINSATDL
+380 FAFKINSGTNL
-391 SQLALHFGIEGFD
+391 SKLTLNFGVEGFD

-415 TVDGFQVSEDFF
+415 TVDGFQVSENFF
-427 DQTMNIWKIGQWYYA
+427 DQSMNIWKIGQWYYA
-442 RGIIHAYSSKNV
+442 RGIIHAYSSENV

-463 GQDLVFNNSFVKY
+463 GKDLVFNNSFVKY

-488 QNADIDIYDY
+488 QNASIDIYDY
-498 KIRPLVRGR
+498 KIRPLIRGK
-507 NILPLKDGSI
+507 NILPLKNGSI
-517 NSHGLGFIQSSKILY
+517 DSHGLGFIQGSKILY

>member
-21 ITGKIRFTGYV
+21 ITGKISFTGYT
-32 ETIENETNTRS
+32 ETIENETEERS

-59 WEILNIDNLS
+59 WATLNIDNLS
-69 SEEYFADSYIQIE
+69 SEEYFTDSYIQIE
-82 IRYTRTGTDEYGDI
+82 IRYTRTGTDESGDI

-107 ESIQFDAPTLQSSI
+107 KSIQFDAPTLQSSI
-121 FGNLIGTSTLAK
+121 FGNIIGTNILAK

-143 YRGILPNYIE
+143 YRGILPDYIK

-158 SYKEDKDFVDLFY
+158 SYNEDKDFVDLFY
-171 SVARFFALFIS
+171 SIARFFSILIS
-182 FFRRWENFKN
+182 FFRRWENFRN

-207 FNENDVTLPE
+207 FNENDITLSE
-217 LQYLAQNLF
+217 LKYIAQNIL

-232 GTEMIFKHKGER
+232 GTEMIFKRKGV
-244 IISGNDDITNI
+244 

-261 FVRLTRNRTCDEL
+261 FIRLTRNRICDEL
-274 LYENI
+274 LYEYI
-279 PLNKVGWCLGNSS
+279 PIYKIGWCLGNSS
-292 PIYRGTA
+292 PIYKGTA
-299 MAYNLNKTRENTKDF
+299 MAYNLNKTKENTKDF

-326 TGSYSLEDTDDKK
+326 TGSYSLQNTDNKR

-344 ATSSGTGHS
+344 ATSRGTGHS
-353 ALGRISPS
+353 AIGRIDSN
-361 TDIGDN
+361 INVGDN

-380 FAFKINSATDL
+380 FAFKINSGTNL
-391 SQLALHFGIEGFD
+391 SQLTLNFGVEGFD

-415 TVDGFQVSEDFF
+415 TVDGFQVSENFF
-427 DQTMNIWKIGQWYYA
+427 DQSMDIWKIGQWYYA
-442 RGIIHAYSSKNV
+442 RGIIHAYSIENV

-463 GQDLVFNNSFVKY
+463 GNDLVFNNSFVKY

-488 QNADIDIYDY
+488 QNASIDIYDY
-498 KIRPLVRGR
+498 KIRPLIRGK
-507 NILPLKDGSI
+507 NILPLKNGSI
-517 NSHGLGFIQSSKILY
+517 DSHGLGFIQGSKILY

-549 IIERYLYPFNTVNMF
+549 IIERYLYPFNTVSMF

>member
-21 ITGKIRFTGYV
+21 ITGKIRFTGYT
-32 ETIENETNTRS
+32 ETIENETEERS

-59 WEILNIDNLS
+59 WATLNIDNLS
-69 SEEYFADSYIQIE
+69 SEEYFTDSYIQIE
-82 IRYTRTGTDEYGDI
+82 IRYTRTGTDESGDI

-107 ESIQFDAPTLQSSI
+107 KSIQFDAPTLQSSI
-121 FGNLIGTSTLAK
+121 FGNIIGTNILAK

-143 YRGILPNYIE
+143 YRGILPDYIE

-158 SYKEDKDFVDLFY
+158 SYNEDKDFVDLFY
-171 SVARFFALFIS
+171 SIARFFSILIS
-182 FFRRWENFKN
+182 FFRRWENFRN

-207 FNENDVTLPE
+207 FNENDITLSE
-217 LQYLAQNLF
+217 LKYIAQNIL

-232 GTEMIFKHKGER
+232 GTEMIFKRKGV
-244 IISGNDDITNI
+244 

-261 FVRLTRNRTCDEL
+261 FIRLTRNRICDEL
-274 LYENI
+274 LYEYI
-279 PLNKVGWCLGNSS
+279 PIYKIGWCLGNSS
-292 PIYRGTA
+292 PIYKGTA
-299 MAYNLNKTRENTKDF
+299 MAYNLNKTKENTKDF

-326 TGSYSLEDTDDKK
+326 TGSYSLQNTDNKK

-344 ATSSGTGHS
+344 ATSRGTGHS
-353 ALGRISPS
+353 AIGRIDSN
-361 TDIGDN
+361 INVVDN

-380 FAFKINSATDL
+380 FAFKINSGTNL
-391 SQLALHFGIEGFD
+391 SKLTLNFGVEGFD

-415 TVDGFQVSEDFF
+415 TVDGFQVSENFF
-427 DQTMNIWKIGQWYYA
+427 DQSMDIWKIGQWYYA
-442 RGIIHAYSSKNV
+442 RGIIHAYSSENV
-454 IGGKTNLGI
+454 IGSKTNLGI

-488 QNADIDIYDY
+488 QNASIDIYDY
-498 KIRPLVRGR
+498 KIRPLIRGK
-507 NILPLKDGSI
+507 NILPLKNGSI
-517 NSHGLGFIQSSKILY
+517 DSHGLGFIQGSKILY

>member
-21 ITGKIRFTGYV
+21 ITGKIRFTGYT
-32 ETIENETNTRS
+32 ETIENETEERS

-59 WEILNIDNLS
+59 WATLNIDNLS
-69 SEEYFADSYIQIE
+69 SEEYFTDSYIQIE
-82 IRYTRTGTDEYGDI
+82 IRYTRTGTDESGDI

-107 ESIQFDAPTLQSSI
+107 KSIQFDAPTLQSSI
-121 FGNLIGTSTLAK
+121 FGNIIGTNILAK

-143 YRGILPNYIE
+143 YRGILPDYIE

-158 SYKEDKDFVDLFY
+158 SYNEDKDFVDLFY
-171 SVARFFALFIS
+171 SIARFFSILIS
-182 FFRRWENFKN
+182 FFRRWENFRN

-207 FNENDVTLPE
+207 FNENDITLSE
-217 LQYLAQNLF
+217 LKYIAQNIL
-226 SQAQQR
+226 SQVQQR
-232 GTEMIFKHKGER
+232 GTEMIFKRKGV
-244 IISGNDDITNI
+244 

-261 FVRLTRNRTCDEL
+261 FIRLTRNRICDEL
-274 LYENI
+274 LYEYI
-279 PLNKVGWCLGNSS
+279 PIYKIGWCLGNSS
-292 PIYRGTA
+292 PIYKGTA
-299 MAYNLNKTRENTKDF
+299 MAYNLNKTNENTKDF

-326 TGSYSLEDTDDKK
+326 TGSYSLQNTDNKR

-344 ATSSGTGHS
+344 ATSRGTGHS
-353 ALGRISPS
+353 AIGRIDSN
-361 TDIGDN
+361 INVVDN

-380 FAFKINSATDL
+380 FAFKINSGTNL
-391 SQLALHFGIEGFD
+391 SKLTLNFGVEGFD

-415 TVDGFQVSEDFF
+415 TVDGFQVSENFF
-427 DQTMNIWKIGQWYYA
+427 DQSMDIWKIGQWYYA
-442 RGIIHAYSSKNV
+442 RGIIHAYSSENV
-454 IGGKTNLGI
+454 IGSKTNLGI

-488 QNADIDIYDY
+488 QNASIDIYDY
-498 KIRPLVRGR
+498 KIRPLIRGK
-507 NILPLKDGSI
+507 NILPLKNGSI
-517 NSHGLGFIQSSKILY
+517 DSHGLGFIQGSKILY

>member
-21 ITGKIRFTGYV
+21 ITGKIRFTGYT
-32 ETIENETNTRS
+32 ETIENETEERS

-59 WEILNIDNLS
+59 WATLNIDNLS

-82 IRYTRTGTDEYGDI
+82 IRYTRTGTDESGDI

-107 ESIQFDAPTLQSSI
+107 KSIQFDAPTLQSSI
-121 FGNLIGTSTLAK
+121 FGNIIGTSILAK

-143 YRGILPNYIE
+143 YRGILPDYIE

-158 SYKEDKDFVDLFY
+158 SYNEDKDFVDLFY
-171 SVARFFALFIS
+171 SIARFFSILIS
-182 FFRRWENFKN
+182 FFRRWENFRN

-207 FNENDVTLPE
+207 FNENDITLSE
-217 LQYLAQNLF
+217 LKYIAQNIL

-232 GTEMIFKHKGER
+232 GTEMIFKRKGV
-244 IISGNDDITNI
+244 

-261 FVRLTRNRTCDEL
+261 FIRLTRNRICDEL
-274 LYENI
+274 LYEYI
-279 PLNKVGWCLGNSS
+279 PIYKIGWCLGNSS
-292 PIYRGTA
+292 PIYKGTA
-299 MAYNLNKTRENTKDF
+299 MAYNINKTKENTKDF

-326 TGSYSLEDTDDKK
+326 TGSYSLQNTDNKR

-344 ATSSGTGHS
+344 ATSRGTGHS
-353 ALGRISPS
+353 AIGRIDSN
-361 TDIGDN
+361 INVVDN

-380 FAFKINSATDL
+380 FAFKINSGTNL
-391 SQLALHFGIEGFD
+391 SKLTLNFGVEGFD

-415 TVDGFQVSEDFF
+415 TVDGFQVSENFF
-427 DQTMNIWKIGQWYYA
+427 DQSMDIWKIGQWYYA
-442 RGIIHAYSSKNV
+442 RGIIHAYSSENV
-454 IGGKTNLGI
+454 IGSKTNLGI

-488 QNADIDIYDY
+488 QNASIDIYDY
-498 KIRPLVRGR
+498 KIRPLIRGK
-507 NILPLKDGSI
+507 NILPLKNGSI
-517 NSHGLGFIQSSKILY
+517 DSHGLGFIQGSKILY

>member
-21 ITGKIRFTGYV
+21 ITGKIRFTGYT
-32 ETIENETNTRS
+32 ETIENETEERS

-59 WEILNIDNLS
+59 WATLNIDNLS
-69 SEEYFADSYIQIE
+69 SEEYFTDSYIQIE
-82 IRYTRTGTDEYGDI
+82 IRYTRTGTDESGDI

-107 ESIQFDAPTLQSSI
+107 KSIQFDAPTLQSSI
-121 FGNLIGTSTLAK
+121 FGNIIGTNILAK

-143 YRGILPNYIE
+143 YRGILPDYIK

-158 SYKEDKDFVDLFY
+158 SYNEDKDFVDLFY
-171 SVARFFALFIS
+171 SIARFFSILIS
-182 FFRRWENFKN
+182 FFRRWENFRN

-207 FNENDVTLPE
+207 FNENDITLSE
-217 LQYLAQNLF
+217 LKYIAQNIL

-232 GTEMIFKHKGER
+232 GTEMIFKRKGV
-244 IISGNDDITNI
+244 

-261 FVRLTRNRTCDEL
+261 FIRLTRNRICDEL
-274 LYENI
+274 LYEYI
-279 PLNKVGWCLGNSS
+279 PIYKIGWCLGNSS
-292 PIYRGTA
+292 PIYKGTA
-299 MAYNLNKTRENTKDF
+299 MAYNLNKTKENTKDF

-326 TGSYSLEDTDDKK
+326 TGSYSLQNTDNKK

-344 ATSSGTGHS
+344 ATSRGTGHS
-353 ALGRISPS
+353 AIGRIDSN
-361 TDIGDN
+361 INVVDN

-380 FAFKINSATDL
+380 FAFKINSGTNL
-391 SQLALHFGIEGFD
+391 PKLTLNFGVEGFD

-415 TVDGFQVSEDFF
+415 TVDGFKVSENFF
-427 DQTMNIWKIGQWYYA
+427 DQSMDIWKIGQWYYA
-442 RGIIHAYSSKNV
+442 RGIIHAYSSENV
-454 IGGKTNLGI
+454 IGSKTNLGI

-488 QNADIDIYDY
+488 QNASIDIYDY
-498 KIRPLVRGR
+498 KIRPLIRGK
-507 NILPLKDGSI
+507 NILPLKNGSI
-517 NSHGLGFIQSSKILY
+517 DSHGLGFIQGSKILY

>member
-21 ITGKIRFTGYV
+21 ITGKIRFTGYT
-32 ETIENETNTRS
+32 ETIENETEERS

-59 WEILNIDNLS
+59 WATLNIDNLS
-69 SEEYFADSYIQIE
+69 SEEYFTDSYIQIE
-82 IRYTRTGTDEYGDI
+82 IRYTRTGTDESGDI

-107 ESIQFDAPTLQSSI
+107 KSIQFDAPTLQSSI
-121 FGNLIGTSTLAK
+121 FGNIIGTSILAK

-143 YRGILPNYIE
+143 YRGILPDYIE

-158 SYKEDKDFVDLFY
+158 SYNEDKDFVDLFY
-171 SVARFFALFIS
+171 SIARFFSILIS
-182 FFRRWENFKN
+182 FFRRWENFRN

-207 FNENDVTLPE
+207 FNENDITLSE
-217 LQYLAQNLF
+217 LKYIAQNIL

-232 GTEMIFKHKGER
+232 GTEMIFKRKGV
-244 IISGNDDITNI
+244 

-261 FVRLTRNRTCDEL
+261 FIRLTRNRICDEL
-274 LYENI
+274 LYEYI
-279 PLNKVGWCLGNSS
+279 PIYKIGWCLGNSS
-292 PIYRGTA
+292 PIYKGTA
-299 MAYNLNKTRENTKDF
+299 MAYNLNKTNENTKDF

-326 TGSYSLEDTDDKK
+326 TGSYSLQNTDNKR

-344 ATSSGTGHS
+344 ATSRGTGHS
-353 ALGRISPS
+353 AIGRIDSN
-361 TDIGDN
+361 INVVDN

-380 FAFKINSATDL
+380 FAFKINSGTNL
-391 SQLALHFGIEGFD
+391 SKLTLNFGVEGFD

-415 TVDGFQVSEDFF
+415 TVDGFQVSENFF
-427 DQTMNIWKIGQWYYA
+427 DQSMDIWKIGQWYYA
-442 RGIIHAYSSKNV
+442 RGIIHAYSSENV
-454 IGGKTNLGI
+454 IGSKTNLGI

-488 QNADIDIYDY
+488 QNASIDIYDY
-498 KIRPLVRGR
+498 KIRPLIRGK
-507 NILPLKDGSI
+507 NILPLKNGSI
-517 NSHGLGFIQSSKILY
+517 DSHGLGFIQGSKILY

>member
-21 ITGKIRFTGYV
+21 ITGKIRFTGYT
-32 ETIENETNTRS
+32 ETIENETEERS

-59 WEILNIDNLS
+59 WATLNIDNLS
-69 SEEYFADSYIQIE
+69 SEEYFTDSYIQIE
-82 IRYTRTGTDEYGDI
+82 IRYTRTGTDESGDI

-107 ESIQFDAPTLQSSI
+107 KSIQFDAPTLQSSI
-121 FGNLIGTSTLAK
+121 FGNIIGTNILAK

-143 YRGILPNYIE
+143 YRGILPDYIK

-158 SYKEDKDFVDLFY
+158 SYNEDKDFVDLFY
-171 SVARFFALFIS
+171 SVARFFSILIS
-182 FFRRWENFKN
+182 FFRRWENFRN

-207 FNENDVTLPE
+207 FNENDITLSE
-217 LQYLAQNLF
+217 LKYIAQNIL

-232 GTEMIFKHKGER
+232 GTEMIFKRKGV
-244 IISGNDDITNI
+244 

-261 FVRLTRNRTCDEL
+261 FIRLTRNRICDEL
-274 LYENI
+274 LYEYI
-279 PLNKVGWCLGNSS
+279 PIYKIGWCLGNSS
-292 PIYRGTA
+292 PIYKGTA
-299 MAYNLNKTRENTKDF
+299 MAYNLNKTKENTKDF

-326 TGSYSLEDTDDKK
+326 TGSHSLQNTDNKR

-344 ATSSGTGHS
+344 ATSYGTGHS
-353 ALGRISPS
+353 AIGRIDSN
-361 TDIGDN
+361 INVGDN

-380 FAFKINSATDL
+380 FAFKINSGTNL
-391 SQLALHFGIEGFD
+391 SKLTLNFGVEGFD

-415 TVDGFQVSEDFF
+415 TIDGFQVSENFF
-427 DQTMNIWKIGQWYYA
+427 DQSMDIWKIGQWYYA
-442 RGIIHAYSSKNV
+442 RGIIHAYSSENV
-454 IGGKTNLGI
+454 IGSKTNLGI

-488 QNADIDIYDY
+488 QNASIDIHDY
-498 KIRPLVRGR
+498 KIRPLIRGK
-507 NILPLKDGSI
+507 NILPLKNGSI
-517 NSHGLGFIQSSKILY
+517 DSHGLGFIQGSKILY

>member
-21 ITGKIRFTGYV
+21 ITGKISFTGYT
-32 ETIENETNTRS
+32 ETIENETEERS

-59 WEILNIDNLS
+59 WATLNIDNLS
-69 SEEYFADSYIQIE
+69 SEEYFTDSYIQIE
-82 IRYTRTGTDEYGDI
+82 IRYTRTGTDESGDI

-107 ESIQFDAPTLQSSI
+107 KSIQFDAPTLQSSI
-121 FGNLIGTSTLAK
+121 FGNIIGTNILAK

-143 YRGILPNYIE
+143 YRGILPDYIK
-153 RAENS
+153 RAENL
-158 SYKEDKDFVDLFY
+158 SYNEDKDFVDLFY
-171 SVARFFALFIS
+171 SIARFFSILIS
-182 FFRRWENFKN
+182 FFRRWENFRN

-207 FNENDVTLPE
+207 FNENDITLSE
-217 LQYLAQNLF
+217 LKYIAQNIL

-232 GTEMIFKHKGER
+232 GTEMIFKRKGV
-244 IISGNDDITNI
+244 

-261 FVRLTRNRTCDEL
+261 FIRLTRNRICDEL
-274 LYENI
+274 LYEYI
-279 PLNKVGWCLGNSS
+279 PIYKIGWCLGNSS
-292 PIYRGTA
+292 PIYKGTA
-299 MAYNLNKTRENTKDF
+299 MAYNLNKTKENTKDF

-326 TGSYSLEDTDDKK
+326 TGSYSLQNTDNKR

-344 ATSSGTGHS
+344 ATSRGTGHS
-353 ALGRISPS
+353 AIGRIDSN
-361 TDIGDN
+361 INVGDN

-380 FAFKINSATDL
+380 FAFKINSGTNL
-391 SQLALHFGIEGFD
+391 SKLTLNFGVEGFD

-415 TVDGFQVSEDFF
+415 TVDGFQVSENFF
-427 DQTMNIWKIGQWYYA
+427 DQSMDIWKMGQWYYA
-442 RGIIHAYSSKNV
+442 RGIIHAYSSENV
-454 IGGKTNLGI
+454 IGSKTNLGI

-488 QNADIDIYDY
+488 QNASIDIYDY
-498 KIRPLVRGR
+498 KIRPLIRGK
-507 NILPLKDGSI
+507 NILPLKNGSI
-517 NSHGLGFIQSSKILY
+517 DSHGLGFIQGSKILY

>member
-21 ITGKIRFTGYV
+21 ITGKIRFTGYT
-32 ETIENETNTRS
+32 ETIENETEERS

-59 WEILNIDNLS
+59 WATLNNDNLS
-69 SEEYFADSYIQIE
+69 SEEYFTDSYIQIE
-82 IRYTRTGTDEYGDI
+82 IRYTRTGTDESGDI

-107 ESIQFDAPTLQSSI
+107 KSIQFDAPTLQSSI
-121 FGNLIGTSTLAK
+121 FGNIIGTSILAK

-143 YRGILPNYIE
+143 YRGILPDYIE

-158 SYKEDKDFVDLFY
+158 SYNEDKDFVDLFY
-171 SVARFFALFIS
+171 SIARFFSILIS
-182 FFRRWENFKN
+182 FFRRWENFRN

-207 FNENDVTLPE
+207 FNENDITLSE
-217 LQYLAQNLF
+217 LKYIAQNIL

-232 GTEMIFKHKGER
+232 GTEMIFKRKGV
-244 IISGNDDITNI
+244 

-261 FVRLTRNRTCDEL
+261 FIRLTRNRICDEL
-274 LYENI
+274 LYEYI
-279 PLNKVGWCLGNSS
+279 PIYKIGWCLGNSS
-292 PIYRGTA
+292 PIYKGTA
-299 MAYNLNKTRENTKDF
+299 MAYNLNKTKENTKDF

-326 TGSYSLEDTDDKK
+326 TGSYSLQNTDNKR

-344 ATSSGTGHS
+344 ATSRGTGHS
-353 ALGRISPS
+353 AIGRIDSN
-361 TDIGDN
+361 INVVDN

-380 FAFKINSATDL
+380 FAFKINSGTNL
-391 SQLALHFGIEGFD
+391 SKLTLNFGVEGFD

-415 TVDGFQVSEDFF
+415 TVDGFQVSENFF
-427 DQTMNIWKIGQWYYA
+427 DQSMDIWKIGQWYYA
-442 RGIIHAYSSKNV
+442 RGIIHAYSSENV
-454 IGGKTNLGI
+454 IGSKTNLGI

-488 QNADIDIYDY
+488 QNASIDIYDY
-498 KIRPLVRGR
+498 KIRPLIRGK
-507 NILPLKDGSI
+507 NILPLKNGSI
-517 NSHGLGFIQSSKILY
+517 DSHGLGFIQGSKILY

>member
-21 ITGKIRFTGYV
+21 ITGKIRFTGYT
-32 ETIENETNTRS
+32 ETIENETEERS

-59 WEILNIDNLS
+59 WATLNIDNLS
-69 SEEYFADSYIQIE
+69 SEEYFTDSYIQIE
-82 IRYTRTGTDEYGDI
+82 IRYTRTGTDESGDI

-107 ESIQFDAPTLQSSI
+107 KSIQFDAPTLQSSI
-121 FGNLIGTSTLAK
+121 FGNIIGTSILAK

-143 YRGILPNYIE
+143 YRGILPDYIK

-158 SYKEDKDFVDLFY
+158 SYNEDKDFVDLFY
-171 SVARFFALFIS
+171 SIARFFSILIS
-182 FFRRWENFKN
+182 FFRRWENFRN

-207 FNENDVTLPE
+207 FNENDITLSE
-217 LQYLAQNLF
+217 LKYIAQNIL

-232 GTEMIFKHKGER
+232 GTEMIFKRKGVV
-244 IISGNDDITNI
+244 
-255 APIDGE
+255 PIDGE
-261 FVRLTRNRTCDEL
+261 FIRLTRNRICDEL
-274 LYENI
+274 LYEYI
-279 PLNKVGWCLGNSS
+279 PIYKIGWCLGNSS
-292 PIYRGTA
+292 PIYKGTA
-299 MAYNLNKTRENTKDF
+299 MAYNLNKTKENTKDF

-326 TGSYSLEDTDDKK
+326 TGSYSLQNTDNKR

-344 ATSSGTGHS
+344 TTSRGTGHS
-353 ALGRISPS
+353 AIGRIDSN
-361 TDIGDN
+361 INVVDN

-380 FAFKINSATDL
+380 FAFKINSGTNL
-391 SQLALHFGIEGFD
+391 SKLTLNFGVEGFD

-415 TVDGFQVSEDFF
+415 TVDGFQVSENFF
-427 DQTMNIWKIGQWYYA
+427 DQSMDIWKIGQWYYA
-442 RGIIHAYSSKNV
+442 RGIIHAYSSENV
-454 IGGKTNLGI
+454 IGSKTNLGI

-488 QNADIDIYDY
+488 QNASIDIYDY
-498 KIRPLVRGR
+498 KIRPLIRGK
-507 NILPLKDGSI
+507 NILPLKNGSI
-517 NSHGLGFIQSSKILY
+517 DSHGLGFIQGSKILY

>member
-21 ITGKIRFTGYV
+21 ITGKIRFTGYT
-32 ETIENETNTRS
+32 ETIENETEERS

-59 WEILNIDNLS
+59 WATLNIDNLS
-69 SEEYFADSYIQIE
+69 SEEYFTDSYIQIE
-82 IRYTRTGTDEYGDI
+82 IRYTRTGTDESGDI

-107 ESIQFDAPTLQSSI
+107 KSIQFDAPTLQSSI
-121 FGNLIGTSTLAK
+121 FGNIIGTSILAK

-143 YRGILPNYIE
+143 YRGILPDYIK

-158 SYKEDKDFVDLFY
+158 SYNEDKDFVDLFY
-171 SVARFFALFIS
+171 SIARFFSILIS
-182 FFRRWENFKN
+182 FFRRWENFRN

-207 FNENDVTLPE
+207 FNENDITLSE
-217 LQYLAQNLF
+217 LKYIAQNIL

-232 GTEMIFKHKGER
+232 GTEMIFKRKGV
-244 IISGNDDITNI
+244 

-261 FVRLTRNRTCDEL
+261 FIRMTRNRICDEL
-274 LYENI
+274 LYEYI
-279 PLNKVGWCLGNSS
+279 PIYKIGWCLGNSS
-292 PIYRGTA
+292 PIYKGTA
-299 MAYNLNKTRENTKDF
+299 MAYNLNKTKENTKDF

-326 TGSYSLEDTDDKK
+326 TGSYSLQNTDNKR

-344 ATSSGTGHS
+344 ATSRGTGHS
-353 ALGRISPS
+353 AIGRINSN
-361 TDIGDN
+361 INVGDN

-380 FAFKINSATDL
+380 FAFKINSGTNL
-391 SQLALHFGIEGFD
+391 SKLTLNFGVEGFD

-415 TVDGFQVSEDFF
+415 TLDGFQVSENFF
-427 DQTMNIWKIGQWYYA
+427 DQSMNIWKIGQWYYA
-442 RGIIHAYSSKNV
+442 RGIIHAYSSENV

-488 QNADIDIYDY
+488 QNASIDIYDY
-498 KIRPLVRGR
+498 KIRPLIRGK
-507 NILPLKDGSI
+507 NILPLKNGSI
-517 NSHGLGFIQSSKILY
+517 DSHGLGFIQGSKILY

>member
-21 ITGKIRFTGYV
+21 ITGKIRFTGYT
-32 ETIENETNTRS
+32 ETIENETEERS

-59 WEILNIDNLS
+59 WATLNIDNLS
-69 SEEYFADSYIQIE
+69 SEEYFTDSYIQIE
-82 IRYTRTGTDEYGDI
+82 IRYTRTGTDESGDI

-107 ESIQFDAPTLQSSI
+107 KNIQFDAPTLQSSI
-121 FGNLIGTSTLAK
+121 FGNIIGTSILAK

-143 YRGILPNYIE
+143 YRGILPDYIK

-158 SYKEDKDFVDLFY
+158 SYNEDKDFVDLFY
-171 SVARFFALFIS
+171 SIARFFSILIS
-182 FFRRWENFKN
+182 FFRRWENFRN

-207 FNENDVTLPE
+207 FNENDITLSE
-217 LQYLAQNLF
+217 LKYIAQNIL

-232 GTEMIFKHKGER
+232 GTEMIFKRKGV
-244 IISGNDDITNI
+244 

-261 FVRLTRNRTCDEL
+261 FIRLTRNRICDEL
-274 LYENI
+274 LYEYI
-279 PLNKVGWCLGNSS
+279 PIYKIGWCLGNSS
-292 PIYRGTA
+292 PIYKGTA
-299 MAYNLNKTRENTKDF
+299 MAYNLNKTKENTKDF

-326 TGSYSLEDTDDKK
+326 TGSYSLQNTDNKR

-344 ATSSGTGHS
+344 ATSRGTGHS
-353 ALGRISPS
+353 AIGRIDSN
-361 TDIGDN
+361 INVGDN

-380 FAFKINSATDL
+380 FAFKINSGTNL
-391 SQLALHFGIEGFD
+391 SKLTLNFGVEGFD

-415 TVDGFQVSEDFF
+415 TVDGFQVSENFF
-427 DQTMNIWKIGQWYYA
+427 DQSMDIWKIGQWYYA
-442 RGIIHAYSSKNV
+442 RGIIHAYSSENV
-454 IGGKTNLGI
+454 IGSKTNLGI

-488 QNADIDIYDY
+488 QNANIDIYDY
-498 KIRPLVRGR
+498 KIRPLIRGK
-507 NILPLKDGSI
+507 NILPLKNGSI
-517 NSHGLGFIQSSKILY
+517 DSHGLGFIQGSKILY

>member
-21 ITGKIRFTGYV
+21 ITGKISFTGYT
-32 ETIENETNTRS
+32 ETIENETEERS

-59 WEILNIDNLS
+59 WATLNNDNLS
-69 SEEYFADSYIQIE
+69 SEEYFTDSYIQIE
-82 IRYTRTGTDEYGDI
+82 IRYTRTGTDESGDI

-107 ESIQFDAPTLQSSI
+107 KSIQFDAPTLQSSI
-121 FGNLIGTSTLAK
+121 FGNIIGTNILAK

-143 YRGILPNYIE
+143 YRGILPDYIK

-158 SYKEDKDFVDLFY
+158 SYNEDKDFVDLFY
-171 SVARFFALFIS
+171 SIARFFSILIS
-182 FFRRWENFKN
+182 FFRRWENFRN

-207 FNENDVTLPE
+207 FNENDITLSE
-217 LQYLAQNLF
+217 LKYIAQNIL

-232 GTEMIFKHKGER
+232 GTEMIFKRKGV
-244 IISGNDDITNI
+244 

-261 FVRLTRNRTCDEL
+261 FIRLTRNRICDEL
-274 LYENI
+274 LYECI
-279 PLNKVGWCLGNSS
+279 PIYKIGWCLGNSS
-292 PIYRGTA
+292 PIYKGTA
-299 MAYNLNKTRENTKDF
+299 MAYNLNKTKENTKDF

-326 TGSYSLEDTDDKK
+326 TGSYSLQNTDNKR

-344 ATSSGTGHS
+344 ATSRGTGHS
-353 ALGRISPS
+353 AIGRIDSN
-361 TDIGDN
+361 INVGDN

-380 FAFKINSATDL
+380 FAFKINSGTNL
-391 SQLALHFGIEGFD
+391 SQLTLNFGVEGFD

-415 TVDGFQVSEDFF
+415 TVDGFQVSENFF
-427 DQTMNIWKIGQWYYA
+427 DQSMDIWKIGQWYYA
-442 RGIIHAYSSKNV
+442 RGIIHAYSSENV
-454 IGGKTNLGI
+454 IGSKTNLGI

-488 QNADIDIYDY
+488 QNASIDIYDY
-498 KIRPLVRGR
+498 KIRPLIRGK
-507 NILPLKDGSI
+507 NILPLKNGSI
-517 NSHGLGFIQSSKILY
+517 DSHGLGFIQGSKILY

>member
-21 ITGKIRFTGYV
+21 ITGKIRFTGYT
-32 ETIENETNTRS
+32 ETIENETEERS

-59 WEILNIDNLS
+59 WATLNIDNLS
-69 SEEYFADSYIQIE
+69 SEEYFTDSYIQIE
-82 IRYTRTGTDEYGDI
+82 IRYTRTGTDESGDI

-107 ESIQFDAPTLQSSI
+107 KSIQFDAPTLQSSI
-121 FGNLIGTSTLAK
+121 FGNIIGTSILAK

-143 YRGILPNYIE
+143 YRGILPDYIE

-158 SYKEDKDFVDLFY
+158 SYNEDKDFVDLFY
-171 SVARFFALFIS
+171 SIARFFSILIS
-182 FFRRWENFKN
+182 FFRRWENFRN

-207 FNENDVTLPE
+207 FNENDITLSE
-217 LQYLAQNLF
+217 LKYIAQNIL

-232 GTEMIFKHKGER
+232 GTEMIFKRKGV
-244 IISGNDDITNI
+244 

-261 FVRLTRNRTCDEL
+261 FIRLTRNRICDEL
-274 LYENI
+274 LYEYI
-279 PLNKVGWCLGNSS
+279 PIYKIGWCLGNSS
-292 PIYRGTA
+292 PIYKGTA
-299 MAYNLNKTRENTKDF
+299 MAYNLNKTKENTKDF

-326 TGSYSLEDTDDKK
+326 TGSYSLQNTDNKR

-344 ATSSGTGHS
+344 ATSYGTGHS
-353 ALGRISPS
+353 AIGRIDSN
-361 TDIGDN
+361 INVGDN

-380 FAFKINSATDL
+380 FAFKINSGTNL
-391 SQLALHFGIEGFD
+391 SKLTLNFGVEGFD

-415 TVDGFQVSEDFF
+415 TVDGFQVSENFF
-427 DQTMNIWKIGQWYYA
+427 DQSMDIWKIGQWYYA
-442 RGIIHAYSSKNV
+442 RGIIHAYSSENV
-454 IGGKTNLGI
+454 IGSKTNLGI

-488 QNADIDIYDY
+488 QNASIDIYDY
-498 KIRPLVRGR
+498 KIRPLIRGK
-507 NILPLKDGSI
+507 NILPLKNGSI
-517 NSHGLGFIQSSKILY
+517 DSHGLGFIQGSKILY

>member
-21 ITGKIRFTGYV
+21 ITGKISFTGYT
-32 ETIENETNTRS
+32 ETIENETEERS

-59 WEILNIDNLS
+59 WATLNIDNLS
-69 SEEYFADSYIQIE
+69 SEEYFTDSYIQIE
-82 IRYTRTGTDEYGDI
+82 IRYTRTGTDESGDI

-107 ESIQFDAPTLQSSI
+107 KSIQFDAPTLQSSI
-121 FGNLIGTSTLAK
+121 FGNIIGTNILAK

-143 YRGILPNYIE
+143 YRGILPDYIE

-158 SYKEDKDFVDLFY
+158 SYNEDKDFVDLFY
-171 SVARFFALFIS
+171 SIARFFSILIS
-182 FFRRWENFKN
+182 FFRRWENFRN

-207 FNENDVTLPE
+207 FNENDITLSE
-217 LQYLAQNLF
+217 LKYIAQNIL

-232 GTEMIFKHKGER
+232 GTEMIFKRKGVV
-244 IISGNDDITNI
+244 
-255 APIDGE
+255 PIDGE
-261 FVRLTRNRTCDEL
+261 FIRLTRNRICDEL
-274 LYENI
+274 LYEYI
-279 PLNKVGWCLGNSS
+279 PIYKIGWCLGNSS
-292 PIYRGTA
+292 PIYKGTA
-299 MAYNLNKTRENTKDF
+299 MAYNLNKTKENTKDF

-326 TGSYSLEDTDDKK
+326 TGSYSLQNTDNKR

-344 ATSSGTGHS
+344 ATSYGTGHS
-353 ALGRISPS
+353 AIGRIDSN
-361 TDIGDN
+361 INVGDN

-380 FAFKINSATDL
+380 FAFKINSGTNL
-391 SQLALHFGIEGFD
+391 SKLTLNFGVEGFD

-415 TVDGFQVSEDFF
+415 TVDGFQVSENFF
-427 DQTMNIWKIGQWYYA
+427 DQSMDIWKIGQWYYA
-442 RGIIHAYSSKNV
+442 RGIIHAYSSENV
-454 IGGKTNLGI
+454 IGSKTNLGI

-488 QNADIDIYDY
+488 QNASIDIYDY
-498 KIRPLVRGR
+498 KIRPLIRGK
-507 NILPLKDGSI
+507 NILPLKNGSI
-517 NSHGLGFIQSSKILY
+517 DSHGLGFIQGSKILY

>member
-21 ITGKIRFTGYV
+21 ITGKIRFTGYT
-32 ETIENETNTRS
+32 ETIENETEDRS

-59 WEILNIDNLS
+59 WATLNIDNLS
-69 SEEYFADSYIQIE
+69 SEEYFTDSYIQIE
-82 IRYTRTGTDEYGDI
+82 IRYTRTGTDELGDI

-107 ESIQFDAPTLQSSI
+107 KSIQFDAPTLQSSI
-121 FGNLIGTSTLAK
+121 FGNIIGTNILAK

-143 YRGILPNYIE
+143 YRGILPDYIK

-158 SYKEDKDFVDLFY
+158 SYNEDKDFVDLFY
-171 SVARFFALFIS
+171 SIARFFSILIS
-182 FFRRWENFKN
+182 FFRRWENFRN

-207 FNENDVTLPE
+207 FNENDITLSE
-217 LQYLAQNLF
+217 LKYIAQNIL

-232 GTEMIFKHKGER
+232 GTEMIFKRKGV
-244 IISGNDDITNI
+244 

-261 FVRLTRNRTCDEL
+261 FIRLTRNRICDEL
-274 LYENI
+274 LYEYI
-279 PLNKVGWCLGNSS
+279 PIYKIGWCLGNSS
-292 PIYRGTA
+292 PIYKGTA
-299 MAYNLNKTRENTKDF
+299 MAYNLNKTNENTKDF
-314 QSLSNFVLSKSG
+314 HSLSNFVLSKSG
-326 TGSYSLEDTDDKK
+326 TGSYSLQNTDNKR

-344 ATSSGTGHS
+344 TTSRGTGHS
-353 ALGRISPS
+353 AIGRIDSN
-361 TDIGDN
+361 INVGDN

-380 FAFKINSATDL
+380 FAFKINSGTNL
-391 SQLALHFGIEGFD
+391 SKLTLNFGVEGFD

-415 TVDGFQVSEDFF
+415 TVDGFQVSENFF
-427 DQTMNIWKIGQWYYA
+427 DQSMDIWKIGQWYYA
-442 RGIIHAYSSKNV
+442 RGIIHAYSSENV
-454 IGGKTNLGI
+454 IGSKTNLGI

-488 QNADIDIYDY
+488 QNASIDIYDY
-498 KIRPLVRGR
+498 KIRPLIRGK
-507 NILPLKDGSI
+507 NILPLKNGSI
-517 NSHGLGFIQSSKILY
+517 DSHGLGFIQGSKILY

>member
-21 ITGKIRFTGYV
+21 ITGKIRFTGYT
-32 ETIENETNTRS
+32 ETIENETEERS

-59 WEILNIDNLS
+59 WATLNIDNLS
-69 SEEYFADSYIQIE
+69 SEEYFTDSYIQIE
-82 IRYTRTGTDEYGDI
+82 IRYTRTGTDESGDI

-107 ESIQFDAPTLQSSI
+107 KSIQFDAPTLQSSI
-121 FGNLIGTSTLAK
+121 FGNIIGTSILAK

-143 YRGILPNYIE
+143 YRGILPDYIE

-158 SYKEDKDFVDLFY
+158 SYNEDKDFVDLFY
-171 SVARFFALFIS
+171 SIARFFSILIS
-182 FFRRWENFKN
+182 FFRRWENFRN

-207 FNENDVTLPE
+207 FNENDITLSE
-217 LQYLAQNLF
+217 LKYIAQNIL

-232 GTEMIFKHKGER
+232 GTEMIFKRKGV
-244 IISGNDDITNI
+244 

-261 FVRLTRNRTCDEL
+261 FIRLTRNRICDEL
-274 LYENI
+274 LYEYI
-279 PLNKVGWCLGNSS
+279 PIYKIGWCLGNSS
-292 PIYRGTA
+292 PIYKGTA
-299 MAYNLNKTRENTKDF
+299 MAYNLNKTNENTKDF

-326 TGSYSLEDTDDKK
+326 TGSYSLQNTDNKR

-344 ATSSGTGHS
+344 ATSRGTGHS
-353 ALGRISPS
+353 AIGRIDSN
-361 TDIGDN
+361 INVVDN

-380 FAFKINSATDL
+380 FAFKINSGTNL
-391 SQLALHFGIEGFD
+391 SKLTLNFGVEGFD

-415 TVDGFQVSEDFF
+415 TVDGFQVSENFF
-427 DQTMNIWKIGQWYYA
+427 DQSMDIWKIGQWYYA
-442 RGIIHAYSSKNV
+442 RGIIHAYSSENV
-454 IGGKTNLGI
+454 IGIKTNLGI

-488 QNADIDIYDY
+488 QNASIDIYDY
-498 KIRPLVRGR
+498 KIRPLIRGK
-507 NILPLKDGSI
+507 NILPLKNGSI
-517 NSHGLGFIQSSKILY
+517 DSHGLGFIQGSKILY

>member
-21 ITGKIRFTGYV
+21 ITGKIRFTGYT
-32 ETIENETNTRS
+32 ETIENETEERS

-59 WEILNIDNLS
+59 WATLNIDNLS
-69 SEEYFADSYIQIE
+69 SEEYFTDSYIQIE
-82 IRYTRTGTDEYGDI
+82 IRYTRTGTDESGDI

-107 ESIQFDAPTLQSSI
+107 KSIQFDAPTLQSSI
-121 FGNLIGTSTLAK
+121 FGNIIGTNILAK

-143 YRGILPNYIE
+143 YRGILPDYIK

-158 SYKEDKDFVDLFY
+158 SYNEDKDFVDLFY
-171 SVARFFALFIS
+171 SIARFFSILIS
-182 FFRRWENFKN
+182 FFRRWENFRN

-207 FNENDVTLPE
+207 FNENDITLSE
-217 LQYLAQNLF
+217 LKYIAQNIL

-232 GTEMIFKHKGER
+232 GTEMIFKRKGV
-244 IISGNDDITNI
+244 

-261 FVRLTRNRTCDEL
+261 FIRLTRNRICDEL
-274 LYENI
+274 LYEYI
-279 PLNKVGWCLGNSS
+279 PIYKIGWCLGNSS
-292 PIYRGTA
+292 PIYKGTA
-299 MAYNLNKTRENTKDF
+299 MAYNLNKTNENTKDF

-326 TGSYSLEDTDDKK
+326 TGSYSLQNTDNKR

-344 ATSSGTGHS
+344 ATSYGTGHS
-353 ALGRISPS
+353 AIGRIDSN
-361 TDIGDN
+361 INVGDN

-380 FAFKINSATDL
+380 FAFKINSGTNL
-391 SQLALHFGIEGFD
+391 SKLTLNFGVEGFD

-415 TVDGFQVSEDFF
+415 TVDGFQVSENFF
-427 DQTMNIWKIGQWYYA
+427 DQSMDIWKIGQWYYA
-442 RGIIHAYSSKNV
+442 RGIIHAYSSENV
-454 IGGKTNLGI
+454 IGSKTNLGI

-476 IIPKIEFYTKTA
+476 IIPKIEFYTKTD
-488 QNADIDIYDY
+488 QNANIDIYDY
-498 KIRPLVRGR
+498 KIRPLIRGK
-507 NILPLKDGSI
+507 NILPLKNGSI
-517 NSHGLGFIQSSKILY
+517 DSHGLGFIQGSKILY

>member
-21 ITGKIRFTGYV
+21 ITGKIRFTGYT
-32 ETIENETNTRS
+32 ETIENETEERS

-59 WEILNIDNLS
+59 WATLNIDNLS
-69 SEEYFADSYIQIE
+69 SEEYFTDSYIQIE
-82 IRYTRTGTDEYGDI
+82 IRYTRTGTDESGDI

-107 ESIQFDAPTLQSSI
+107 KSIQFDAPTLQSSI
-121 FGNLIGTSTLAK
+121 FGNIIGTNILAK

-143 YRGILPNYIE
+143 YRGILPDYIK

-158 SYKEDKDFVDLFY
+158 SYNEDKDFVDLFY
-171 SVARFFALFIS
+171 SIARFFSILIS
-182 FFRRWENFKN
+182 FFRRWENFRN

-207 FNENDVTLPE
+207 FNENDITLSE
-217 LQYLAQNLF
+217 LKYIAQNIL

-232 GTEMIFKHKGER
+232 GTEMIFKRKGV
-244 IISGNDDITNI
+244 

-261 FVRLTRNRTCDEL
+261 FIRLTRNRICDEL
-274 LYENI
+274 LYEYI
-279 PLNKVGWCLGNSS
+279 PIYKIGWCLGNSS
-292 PIYRGTA
+292 PIYKGTA
-299 MAYNLNKTRENTKDF
+299 MAYNLNKTKENTKDF

-326 TGSYSLEDTDDKK
+326 TGSYSLQNTDNKR

-344 ATSSGTGHS
+344 ATSRGTGHS
-353 ALGRISPS
+353 AIGRIDSN
-361 TDIGDN
+361 INVVDN

-380 FAFKINSATDL
+380 FAFKINSGTNL
-391 SQLALHFGIEGFD
+391 SKLTLNFGVEGFD

-415 TVDGFQVSEDFF
+415 TVDGFQVSENFF
-427 DQTMNIWKIGQWYYA
+427 DQSMDIWKIGQWYYA
-442 RGIIHAYSSKNV
+442 RGIIHAYSSENV
-454 IGGKTNLGI
+454 IGSKTNLGI

-488 QNADIDIYDY
+488 QNANIDIYDY
-498 KIRPLVRGR
+498 KIRPLIRGK
-507 NILPLKDGSI
+507 NILPLKNGSI
-517 NSHGLGFIQSSKILY
+517 DSHGLGFIQGSKILY

>member
-21 ITGKIRFTGYV
+21 ITGKICFTGYT
-32 ETIENETNTRS
+32 ETIENETEERS

-59 WEILNIDNLS
+59 WATLNIDNLS
-69 SEEYFADSYIQIE
+69 SEEYFTDSYIQIE
-82 IRYTRTGTDEYGDI
+82 IRYTRTGTDESGDI

-107 ESIQFDAPTLQSSI
+107 KSIQFDAPTLQSSI
-121 FGNLIGTSTLAK
+121 FGNIIGTNILAK

-143 YRGILPNYIE
+143 YRGILPDYIK

-158 SYKEDKDFVDLFY
+158 SYNEDKDFVDLFY
-171 SVARFFALFIS
+171 SIARFFSILIS
-182 FFRRWENFKN
+182 FFRRWENFRN

-207 FNENDVTLPE
+207 FNENDITLSE
-217 LQYLAQNLF
+217 LKYIAQNIL

-232 GTEMIFKHKGER
+232 GTEMIFKRKGVY
-244 IISGNDDITNI
+244 
-255 APIDGE
+255 PIDGE
-261 FVRLTRNRTCDEL
+261 FIRLTRNRICDEL
-274 LYENI
+274 LYEYI
-279 PLNKVGWCLGNSS
+279 PIYKIGWCLGNSS
-292 PIYRGTA
+292 PIYKGTA
-299 MAYNLNKTRENTKDF
+299 MAYNLNKTKENTKDF

-326 TGSYSLEDTDDKK
+326 TGSYSLQNTDNKR

-344 ATSSGTGHS
+344 ATSYGTGHS
-353 ALGRISPS
+353 AIGRIDSN
-361 TDIGDN
+361 INVGDN

-380 FAFKINSATDL
+380 FAFKINSGTNL
-391 SQLALHFGIEGFD
+391 SQLTLNFGVEGFD

-415 TVDGFQVSEDFF
+415 TVDGFQVSENFF
-427 DQTMNIWKIGQWYYA
+427 DQSMDIWKIGQWYYA
-442 RGIIHAYSSKNV
+442 RGIIHAYSSENV
-454 IGGKTNLGI
+454 IGSKTNLGI

-488 QNADIDIYDY
+488 QNASIDIYDY
-498 KIRPLVRGR
+498 KIRPLIRGK
-507 NILPLKDGSI
+507 NILPLKNGSI
-517 NSHGLGFIQSSKILY
+517 DSHGLGFIQGSKILY